1 MQGRFESA
9 EDITAL
15 RSGVV
20 SRINPLESAADFGGR
35 FKGPQNCQKISY

>member
-20 SRINPLESAADFGGR
+20 SRINPLESAADFGER
-35 FKGPQNCQKISY
+35 FKGHKIVRK